1 MQLNRGDNLME
12 RLWRDMQRRGTNGLS
27 VAVICMRGK
36 RRSMRASGGCGRPL
50 ECSILYSVHQER
62 VREGELGGGI
72 VVLIEVGQRG

>member
-1 MQLNRGDNLME
+1 ME
-12 RLWRDMQRRGTNGLS
+12 GHAKEGTNGLS
-27 VAVICMRGK
+27 AAVICMRGT

-72 VVLIEVGQRG
+72 VVLIEIGQRG